1 MNARRSALLG
11 TVVVLIVVLGLAGA
25 RYFNT
30 AHFHAF
36 SVIAT
41 GLVTFFGILG
51 IGPADDSGELPE
63 RRLRA
68 AITAGLMVSYLVL
81 VGLAAFIRE
90 SDELSD
96 FTRTLLSS
104 FTSVVGVVV
113 AFYFGASAYVEAR
126 SPRAANDK

>member
-1 MNARRSALLG
+1 MNPRRSALLG
-11 TVVVLIVVLGLAGA
+11 TIVVLIVVLGLAGA
-25 RYFNT
+25 RYFGT

-51 IGPADDSGELPE
+51 IGPADESGELPE

-126 SPRAANDK
+126 NPRAADDK